1 MGQRFL
7 PLQGLAPLWGIL
19 DPPMREMHKI
29 GKICIPTYFQFP
41 QIMLL
46 DRFRGLYLKVPDFI
60 LRGKEL
66 VYFSY
71 VGDDVSMYVFLPND
85 IEGLDDLED
94 KLEAESINE
103 AIEDIYSTKVNVQ
116 MPKFE
121 ITQMLKLKDA
131 LSSLGKYRLKFS

>member
-1 MGQRFL
+1 M
-7 PLQGLAPLWGIL
+7 
-19 DPPMREMHKI
+19 
-29 GKICIPTYFQFP
+29 
-41 QIMLL
+41 
-46 DRFRGLYLKVPDFI
+46 
-60 LRGKEL
+60 
-66 VYFSY
+66 YFSY

-103 AIEDIYSTKVNVQ
+103 AIEDIYTTKVNVQ

-131 LSSLGKYRLKFS
+131 LSSLGTNSSFHE